1 MIKRKIDNI
10 LIWGGGLRSL
20 KLFNYF
26 KNKTN
31 FKNINTKPKYIFDPS
46 KTRPV
51 FDHNCIYSNKK
62 LDLKK
67 FMINSKYFIVAIGSN
82 YGMARC
88 LISNELIKNNLKP
101 LNYIHKNSFIDKT
114 SKLGIG
120 VQIEPGAIIQ
130 GKCKINDF
138 SIINTNTTIDHGTT
152 IGKGCHIM
160 SGAVITGGVKVSNY
174 ATIGANATVLP
185 YLTIGSGAYIGAG
198 SVVTHD
204 VKKNEIVVG
213 NPAKKIKNH
222 KHIYDLSPFK

>member
-1 MIKRKIDNI
+1 MIKKKNI
-10 LIWGGGLRSL
+10 LIWGGGLRSF
-20 KLFNYF
+20 KLYNFFNDIKQF
-26 KNKTN
+26 KNKSLQV
-31 FKNINTKPKYIFDPS
+31 KYIFDPTT
-46 KTRPV
+46 KKLT
-51 FDHNCIYSNKK
+51 FKHKCNYSNKK
-62 LDLKK
+62 HDLKK
-67 FMINSKYFIVAIGSN
+67 FIENSNYFIVAIGSN

-101 LNYIHKNSFIDKT
+101 LNYVHKNSFIDKT

-120 VQIEPGAIIQ
+120 IQIEPGAIIQ
-130 GKCKINDF
+130 GKCEINDF
-138 SIINTNTTIDHGTT
+138 SIINTSATIDHGTT

-160 SGAVITGGVKVSNY
+160 SGAVITGDVKVGNY
-174 ATIGANATVLP
+174 ATVGANATVLP

-204 VKKNEIVVG
+204 VKKNEIVIG

>member
-1 MIKRKIDNI
+1 MSQSKKI
-10 LIWGGGLRSL
+10 LLWGGGLRSY
-20 KLFNYF
+20 KLYNFF
-26 KNKTN
+26 KNNKSLDN
-31 FKNINTKPKYIFDPS
+31 KNLRVKYIFDPT
-46 KTRPV
+46 KNKLT
-51 FDHNCIYSNKK
+51 FTHNCIFSNKK
-62 LDLKK
+62 IDLKK
-67 FMINSKYFIVAIGSN
+67 FIKNSNFFLVAIGSN

-130 GKCKINDF
+130 GKCEINDF